1 MFRLADGGNC
11 VRNCGRSFLIA
22 VATATVFVPGCRWMA
37 RITERSMLLPVM
49 NQAAVLLF
57 STLFVTLPI
66 WSSRTGEP
74 LRYAT
79 ISGRYCAEFSNW
91 PVACTVYAVE
101 CPYKVP
107 VGRFTLAFL
116 MAFSTSSMPI
126 W

>member
-22 VATATVFVPGCRWMA
+22 VATATVFVPGCLWIA

-79 ISGRYCAEFSNW
+79 MTDWYASASVNCPLAW
-91 PVACTVYAVE
+91 TVNALLG
-101 CPYKVP
+101 P
-107 VGRFTLAFL
+107 
-116 MAFSTSSMPI
+116 
-126 W
+126 